1 MTKIIFQLTSF
12 RQDHKELG
20 AIASDPD
27 SEHMFDIDDYDEIK
41 SVHQR
46 ILDRVCNGKQVC
58 MHKIFGAVHAE
69 LVGCLAKSNVRVC
82 SYGFL
87 FNCMAVGQVSDFED
101 NNLKHPLVC

>member
-1 MTKIIFQLTSF
+1 MTKTTFQLTYF

-46 ILDRVCNGKQVC
+46 ILDRVCNGKLVF
-58 MHKIFGAVHAE
+58 MHTTFGTGRTE
-69 LVGCLAKSNVRVC
+69 LVMLIDIVYCK
-82 SYGFL
+82 
-87 FNCMAVGQVSDFED
+87 
-101 NNLKHPLVC
+101 